1 MNQTTIF
8 SVLALDL
15 QGSHDWDTWM
25 KKCTDL
31 EAGIH
36 SLLRPLNLKSDII
49 LRQVF
54 DEKSRRF
61 GITASLGP
69 GKQRNFLSPLEHS
82 IGARSE
88 YRDLEARVAMD
99 HVRSCLASVNRRP
112 MISSSG
118 SMSSTAASPHGI
130 EMDSHQLTTICAK
143 LAAKGEQAQ
152 VRDAR
157 GAVWTANVRT
167 RHLRLA
173 SDEPMKLTALPTK
186 VGNSSADFRV
196 ESLRVSSLK
205 SRSSTLIGTWGP
217 LFNPDWSDAF
227 FSAMKR
233 KQWLEITCAAVLHP
247 SGFVKEL
254 RLYGFE
260 EWARVQ
266 LASRA

>member
-15 QGSHDWDTWM
+15 QGSHDWESWK

-36 SLLRPLNLKSDII
+36 SLLLPLNLKSDII

-54 DEKSRRF
+54 DEESRRF
-61 GITASLGP
+61 GITASLGA
-69 GKQRNFLSPLEHS
+69 GKQRNFLSSLEHS

-88 YRDLEARVAMD
+88 YRDLEARAAMD

-112 MISSSG
+112 MISSTR
-118 SMSSTAASPHGI
+118 STAAGQHGI
-130 EMDSHQLTTICAK
+130 EMDAHQLTTICAK
-143 LAAKGEQAQ
+143 LAAKGDQAQ

-173 SDEPMKLTALPTK
+173 SDGPMKLTVLPTK

-196 ESLRVSSLK
+196 ELLRASNLK
-205 SRSSTLIGTWGP
+205 SRSSTLTGTWGP
-217 LFNPDWSDAF
+217 CSILTGQTLS
-227 FSAMKR
+227 
-233 KQWLEITCAAVLHP
+233 
-247 SGFVKEL
+247 
-254 RLYGFE
+254 
-260 EWARVQ
+260 
-266 LASRA
+266 SRR